1 MTKHVGLI
9 GMGNMQQAV
18 VSRLLQQGYTV
29 SLYAPFA
36 NAAGDNGVV
45 HYNTIDGT
53 IDSLPF
59 PRTLFYLTDTTAQHD
74 ELIET
79 VFQHVR
85 PGDVLIDISN
95 AHHED
100 TVKHFRQ
107 LQAKGIHFLGCGIA
121 GGIEGARVGF
131 SVMAGGSRM
140 AYDLSLDVLQAL
152 AARAVDNSP
161 CCAFVGEGGAGHF
174 VKMVHNGLE
183 YAEMELLAEVYSL
196 LRWAVGLSPT
206 MIADVL
212 ANWKS
217 TEANGYLLE
226 ITLNIL
232 REKSDDA
239 YVIDGILDSA
249 GHKGTGV
256 WAVQAA
262 ASFGVPA
269 MMITASLHARYLS
282 AQRHIREHLNDIAAS
297 QPKKGASV
305 STNDVFK
312 AFQLSR
318 FINYHEGFAI
328 LRAASSH
335 YGWNINL
342 SDLATIWTNGCIIRS
357 ALMNQFI
364 LLWKNWDDELILHPE
379 VKQIIASDWSGL
391 RRIIQVA
398 SGETIFTPCLVAA
411 SQYIAGASLRYPMA
425 NLIQAQRDYFGNDGF
440 GTTDDPNG
448 VHHYPWHRE

>member
-1 MTKHVGLI
+1 MKHVGMI
-9 GMGNMQQAV
+9 GIGNMQQPV
-18 VSRLLQQGYTV
+18 VSRLLQQGYVV

-36 NAAGDNGVV
+36 TTAGEQGIA

-59 PRTLFYLTDTTAQHD
+59 PRTIFYLTDAAAQHD

-85 PGDVLIDISN
+85 PGDILIDISN
-95 AHHED
+95 AHYED
-100 TVKHFRQ
+100 TTHHFQQ
-107 LQAKGIHFLGCGIA
+107 LQLQGTHFLGCGIA
-121 GGIEGARVGF
+121 GGIEGASLGF
-131 SVMAGGSRM
+131 SVMAGGSRL
-140 AYDLSLDVLQAL
+140 AYDMAIDVLQAL

-196 LRWAVGLSPT
+196 LRWAVGLSPA

-212 ANWKS
+212 SNWKS

-232 REKSDDA
+232 REQSGNT
-239 YVIDGILDSA
+239 YVIDRILDSA

-269 MMITASLHARYLS
+269 MMITASLHARFLT

-297 QPKKGASV
+297 HPKKGASV

-335 YGWNINL
+335 YGWHINL
-342 SDLATIWTNGCIIRS
+342 SDLSTIWTNGCIIRS

-411 SQYIAGASLRYPMA
+411 SQYIAGASLHYPMA

-440 GTTDDPNG
+440 GTIDDPNA
-448 VHHYPWHRE
+448 VHHYPWNRT

>member
-1 MTKHVGLI
+1 MI
-9 GMGNMQQAV
+9 GMGNMQEPVAR
-18 VSRLLQQGYTV
+18 RLVGQGYTL
-29 SLYAPFA
+29 SLFAPFA
-36 NAAGDNGVV
+36 GVTEAEGITHFHSIEEV
-45 HYNTIDGT
+45 IA
-53 IDSLPF
+53 SLPV
-59 PRTLFYLTDTTAQHD
+59 PRILFYLTDAASQHD

-79 VFQHVR
+79 IFRHIHK
-85 PGDVLIDISN
+85 DDILIDISN
-95 AHHED
+95 AHYED
-100 TVKHFRQ
+100 TMLHHDQ
-107 LQAKGIHFLGCGIA
+107 LQERGVHFLGCGIA
-121 GGIEGARVGF
+121 GGIEGAWLGF
-131 SVMAGGSRM
+131 SVMAGGSRQ
-140 AYDLSLDVLQAL
+140 AYDQSLDVLQAL
-152 AARAVDNSP
+152 AAKAVDDSP
-161 CCAFVGEGGAGHF
+161 CCYYLGEGGAGHF
-174 VKMVHNGLE
+174 VKMVHNGIE
-183 YAEMELLAEVYSL
+183 YAEMELLAEVYAV
-196 LRWAVGLSPT
+196 LRWAVGLSPA

-212 ANWKS
+212 TNWKS

-232 REKSDDA
+232 REKSEDG
-239 YVIDGILDSA
+239 YVLDRILDSA

-282 AQRHIREHLNDIAAS
+282 AQRHIREGLNDIAAS

-312 AFQLSR
+312 AFQLAR
-318 FINYHEGFAI
+318 FINYHEGFSI
-328 LRAASSH
+328 LRAASAH
-335 YGWNINL
+335 YGWPIDL
-342 SDLATIWTNGCIIRS
+342 SSLSLIWTNGCIIRS

-364 LLWKNWDDELILHPE
+364 LLWKNWDDEMILHPE
-379 VKQIIASDWSGL
+379 VKSIIASDWSGL

-440 GTTDDPNG
+440 GTVEDPGG
-448 VHHYPWHRE
+448 VHHYPWKRE